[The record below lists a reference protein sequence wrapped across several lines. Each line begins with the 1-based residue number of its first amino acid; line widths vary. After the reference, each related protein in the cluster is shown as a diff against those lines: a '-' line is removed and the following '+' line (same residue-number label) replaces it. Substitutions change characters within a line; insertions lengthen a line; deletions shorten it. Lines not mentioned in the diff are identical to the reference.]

1 MQTNTQPP
9 ILQTN
14 TQPPILQTNAQP
26 PIMQQGK
33 GGVGQFLKN
42 YLKQSLEIVKH
53 PLKLLPTIVLGAI
66 WIVLGWF
73 TSKIKLSLPLEVVS
87 FLTFTQGG
95 LFGGVIGAVGGI
107 LGKVV
112 VAAFLNA
119 AILPLFEKKP
129 PFSGIHGSMR
139 HIVDSMKLRSTSA
152 LAPLYFGLGT
162 ALLLYGFMNIAQS
175 GKNAM
180 VGLVS
185 AVLLIQSIGNR
196 GGFVWG
202 LLFSIANS
210 KTKGKVPQFAS
221 ITRFL
226 LGMSLGFTLG
236 AGLSLVGLHWCF
248 WLAIPML
255 ILGFIFS
262 LFKKKVS
269 NSM

>member
-1 MQTNTQPP
+1 MQTNTQSVG
-9 ILQTN
+9 TE
-14 TQPPILQTNAQP
+14 
-26 PIMQQGK
+26 QGK
-33 GGVGQFLKN
+33 GGLGQFLKN
-42 YLKQSLEIVKH
+42 YLKQSLEIIKH
-53 PLKLLPTIVLGAI
+53 PLRLLPTIVLGAI
-66 WIVLGWF
+66 WVVLGWIS
-73 TSKIKLSLPLEVVS
+73 TKVKLSMPLEVVS

-119 AILPLFEKKP
+119 AVLPLFEKKP
-129 PFSGIHGSMR
+129 PFSGIQGSMR
-139 HIVDSMKLRSTSA
+139 HIVGSMKMSSASA
-152 LAPLYFGLGT
+152 LSPLFYGLGV
-162 ALLLYGFMNIAQS
+162 ALLLYGFMNITQE

-185 AVLLIQSIGNR
+185 AVLLIQGIGNR

-210 KTKGKVPQFAS
+210 SSKGKVPDFSS

-226 LGMSLGFTLG
+226 LGMSLGFALS
-236 AGLSLVGLHWCF
+236 AGLSLAGLHWCF

-255 ILGFIFS
+255 ILGF
-262 LFKKKVS
+262 LFGLMKKKKE
-269 NSM
+269 

>member
-1 MQTNTQPP
+1 MHTNMQPP
-9 ILQTN
+9 I
-14 TQPPILQTNAQP
+14 TQQE
-26 PIMQQGK
+26 K

-73 TSKIKLSLPLEVVS
+73 SSKMKLSMPLEVVS

-129 PFSGIHGSMR
+129 PFSGIQGCMR
-139 HIVDSMKLRSTSA
+139 HIVGSMKINSA
-152 LAPLYFGLGT
+152 SAMAPLFYGLGI
-162 ALLLYGFMNIAQS
+162 ALLVYGFMNITQS

-185 AVLLIQSIGNR
+185 AVMLIQGIGNR

-202 LLFSIANS
+202 LLLSIANS
-210 KTKGKVPQFAS
+210 SSKGKVPQFAS

-226 LGMSLGFTLG
+226 LGMSLGFTLS
-236 AGLSLVGLHWCF
+236 AGLSLAGLHWCF

-255 ILGFIFS
+255 IIGFIFS
-262 LFKKKVS
+262 IFKKKVN

>member
-1 MQTNTQPP
+1 M
-9 ILQTN
+9 QTN

-73 TSKIKLSLPLEVVS
+73 TSKMKLSMPLEVVS

-119 AILPLFEKKP
+119 AILPLFDKKP

-152 LAPLYFGLGT
+152 LAPLFYGLGV
-162 ALLLYGFMNIAQS
+162 ALLLYGFMNITQS

-185 AVLLIQSIGNR
+185 AVLLIQGIGNR

-202 LLFSIANS
+202 FIFSLANS
-210 KTKGKVPQFAS
+210 STKGKVPQFAS

-226 LGMSLGFTLG
+226 LGMSLGFTLS
-236 AGLSLVGLHWCF
+236 AGLSLAGLHWCF

-255 ILGFIFS
+255 IIGFIFS
-262 LFKKKVS
+262 IFKKKVN

>member
-1 MQTNTQPP
+1 MQTNMQPP
-9 ILQTN
+9 I
-14 TQPPILQTNAQP
+14 TQQE
-26 PIMQQGK
+26 K

-73 TSKIKLSLPLEVVS
+73 SSKMKLSMPLEVVS

-129 PFSGIHGSMR
+129 PFSGIQGSMK
-139 HIVDSMKLRSTSA
+139 INSA
-152 LAPLYFGLGT
+152 SAMAPLFYGLGI
-162 ALLLYGFMNIAQS
+162 ALLVYGFMNITQS

-185 AVLLIQSIGNR
+185 AVMLIQGIGNR

-202 LLFSIANS
+202 LLLSIANS
-210 KTKGKVPQFAS
+210 SSKGKVPQFAS

-226 LGMSLGFTLG
+226 LGMSLGFTLS
-236 AGLSLVGLHWCF
+236 AGLSLAGLHWCF

-255 ILGFIFS
+255 IIGFIFS
-262 LFKKKVS
+262 IFKKKVN